1 MLGWALN
8 EEENIVGYVQRA
20 GEFLAAVSDD
30 FELVLIDDGSTDR
43 TWTLMHSLSALHP
56 WLRLIRNDRNRGS
69 GYCYRTTIAAATKD
83 YCFAQ
88 TVDWSYD
95 ITELGRSLHLLKQYD
110 ILQGVRADTV
120 SWSGLLR
127 RSDTIA
133 KAVVSFVNYGLIWL
147 LFRLPFRDY
156 QNVTVCPTALLHRL
170 DLETDSSFA
179 NPEVLIKAWWAGASF
194 AEIPVNFRKRTRGR
208 ASGTRVRFILRSVR
222 EIVVSWFR
230 WVVLGGVPRRRS
242 GTIARMDRVA
252 AS

>member
-20 GEFLAAVSDD
+20 GEFLAAASDD

-43 TWTLMHSLSALHP
+43 TWTLMNMLSAGHP

-69 GYCYRTTIAAATKD
+69 GYCYRSAIAAASKD

-95 ITELGRSLHLLKQYD
+95 IAQLGRSLHLLKQYD

-179 NPEVLIKAWWAGASF
+179 NPEVLIKTWWDGASF

-222 EIVVSWFR
+222 EIVTSWFR
-230 WVVLGGVPRRRS
+230 WVVLGAVPRRRS